1 MRSKIFIL
9 AVLVCLTELAC
20 VGNLDAGGFTPRRL
34 HLALGT
40 LGSLSATPGTISF
53 QATNPELGLVSGSSP
68 GSLGWIVLS
77 GSHAQNW
84 TVSVQAGSSS
94 FVGCPTIP
102 ISAIRVTCGAA
113 TVSGGAGTGACSGS
127 FPLSTTPQQV
137 AGGLEGTGT
146 NSYSVSMNFTLAES
160 WRYVANS
167 ACIITITY
175 TVNAP

>member
-1 MRSKIFIL
+1 MRSKIFIF
-9 AVLVCLTELAC
+9 AVLVYVMELAC
-20 VGNLDAGGFTPRRL
+20 VGNLDAGVFAPRRL

-40 LGSLSATPGTISF
+40 LGSLSASPGTISF
-53 QATNPELGLVSGSSP
+53 QASNPELGLVSGSSP
-68 GSLGWIVLS
+68 GSLAWIVLS

-84 TVSVQAGSSS
+84 SVSVQAGSSS
-94 FVGCPTIP
+94 FVGCATIP
-102 ISAIRVTCGAA
+102 ISAIRVTCSVA
-113 TVSGGAGTGACSGS
+113 TVSGGAGTGACSSS

-137 AGGLEGTGT
+137 AGGSEGTGT

-167 ACIITITY
+167 ACTITITY